1 VQIRVCNACARAKRL
16 SRFEG
21 EKGEMAETTSPFYLV
36 PLPEVGPNCAAS
48 WLLADQTAGR
58 AVAPVA
64 AAAASPGR
72 GPAVDSSSSPSLS
85 PFLDAAASLIWAY
98 RDALIAA
105 GVPIDDFQGYAD
117 EIRALPYKYTSSTGR
132 GGCILLAAVPVR
144 EGEGDGGKED
154 GKADAGAGA
163 ESTRTRR
170 DAPLLYVSVPGD
182 EAPPVP
188 TDVVHRLLLRCVGC
202 IALKD
207 LGEGVGEV
215 KRLFVREEARRLGV
229 ASALS
234 RALER
239 VAGGGLDD
247 SSGGGGAT
255 AETGPAS
262 LSSSFGYSSLVLD
275 TLHRLK
281 GALPLYERLGFVQ
294 CDAYVHNPMHDVV
307 FLRKDL
313 GGPRGRK
320 G

>member
-1 VQIRVCNACARAKRL
+1 LRERR
-16 SRFEG
+16 
-21 EKGEMAETTSPFYLV
+21 GEMAETTSPFYLV

-48 WLLADQTAGR
+48 WLLADQAAGR

-64 AAAASPGR
+64 AAVASPGR
-72 GPAVDSSSSPSLS
+72 GPAVDASSYPSLS
-85 PFLDAAASLIWAY
+85 PFLDAAASLFWEY

-154 GKADAGAGA
+154 GMADAGAGA

-170 DAPLLYVSVPGD
+170 DAPLLYVSVPGEGTSEAHP

-188 TDVVHRLLLRCVGC
+188 TDVVHRRLLVRCVGC

-239 VAGGGLDD
+239 VAGGGRDD
-247 SSGGGGAT
+247 SSGGGRAT

-262 LSSSFGYSSLVLD
+262 LSSSSSFGYSSLVLD

-313 GGPRGRK
+313 GGRK

>member
-1 VQIRVCNACARAKRL
+1 LRERR
-16 SRFEG
+16 
-21 EKGEMAETTSPFYLV
+21 GEMAETTSPFYLV

-48 WLLADQTAGR
+48 WLLADQAAGR

-72 GPAVDSSSSPSLS
+72 GPAVDSSSPPSLS
-85 PFLDAAASLIWAY
+85 PFLDAAASLFWEY

-132 GGCILLAAVPVR
+132 RGCILLAAVPVH
-144 EGEGDGGKED
+144 EGEGDGGEED

-170 DAPLLYVSVPGD
+170 DAPLLYVSVPVEGAS
-182 EAPPVP
+182 EAHLKAPPVP
-188 TDVVHRLLLRCVGC
+188 TYVVHRRLLVRCVGC

-239 VAGGGLDD
+239 VAGGGRDE
-247 SSGGGGAT
+247 STGGGRAT

-262 LSSSFGYSSLVLD
+262 PSSSSSFGYSSLVLD

-313 GGPRGRK
+313 GGGRK